1 MKRTDKILI
10 TVYLIVGI
18 SFIFGILYTDVSY
31 RERYPDVMNSTIF
44 LDFLQPLDQVIF
56 EKVVSLDR
64 ESLFETMTSVENYP
78 LVLPKNVISIKI
90 INQTQNL
97 IFAEE
102 IISES
107 GLTVKILAK
116 HSIEPFQKHTI
127 EIIEGDAKGT
137 KIIQTFEE
145 DGSTTKIRTEL
156 NIEVGGLLTPISYFP
171 AGNIRS
177 AMNTVIDSF
186 YIYTKG
192 FDTEEKLIVDNLYRE
207 ILLRPADS
215 EGLEYYS
222 SKLESGKMTI
232 NEIRKELLNSDE
244 RKYLLLPSEMK
255 TIDELNPETQ
265 SIIDNLY
272 QEILLRLA
280 DPDGM
285 KYYGSMLENGKM
297 TVDDIREALMESEEK
312 LNLNE

>member
-1 MKRTDKILI
+1 MKRTDKILTI
-10 TVYLIVGI
+10 FYLTVGI
-18 SFIFGILYTDVSY
+18 SFIFGILYTDFSY
-31 RERYPDVMNSTIF
+31 RERYPDIMNSTTS
-44 LDFLQPLDQVIF
+44 LGFLQPLDQVIF
-56 EKVVSLDR
+56 EKVVHVDR
-64 ESLFETMTSVENYP
+64 ELLFETMTSVENYP
-78 LVLPKNVISIKI
+78 LVLPKNVISVKI

-107 GLTVKILAK
+107 VFTVKILAK

-145 DGSTTKIRTEL
+145 DGLTTKIRIEL

-171 AGNIRS
+171 AGNLRS

-186 YIYTKG
+186 VTYTKK
-192 FDTEEKLIVDNLYRE
+192 FDTEENRIVDNLYRE
-207 ILLRPADS
+207 ILLRPADL

-255 TIDELNPETQ
+255 TIDELNPKTQ
-265 SIIDNLY
+265 NIINNLY
-272 QEILLRLA
+272 QEILLRPA
-280 DPDGM
+280 DFDGM
-285 KYYGSMLENGKM
+285 KYFGSMLENGKM
-297 TVDDIREALMESEEK
+297 SKEEIKDSLLNSEEK
-312 LNLNE
+312 KLLEK